1 MQVPYTRE
9 LGTRGHVNKSEAL
22 AVLHEIYN
30 ACGESVTM
38 TCVSL
43 DAKQVEH
50 AQTGYQIRIKCEL
63 DNPSRQNILT
73 ILEKHNLALKEEK
86 DCLTIS

>member
-1 MQVPYTRE
+1 M
-9 LGTRGHVNKSEAL
+9 RGHLNKSEAL
-22 AVLHEIYN
+22 AVLHEIYD
-30 ACGESVTM
+30 ACRESVIM

-43 DAKQVEH
+43 DARKVER
-50 AQTGYQIRIKCEL
+50 AQTGYQIRMKCEL
-63 DNPSRQNILT
+63 DNPSRQCILA